1 MAEETDQAGMP
12 LLDEWIHEAG
22 EPAVLA
28 SIRAAR
34 AAIEDGSMPGF
45 TDPEAMLQYLGR
57 RSAG

>member
-1 MAEETDQAGMP
+1 MP